1 MKSEQEINNR
11 IKELKEKEQQALE
24 EEDFDCALRINAI
37 VKSLMWVLED

>member
-24 EEDFDCALRINAI
+24 EKDLDCALRINAI
-37 VKSLMWVLED
+37 IKSLMWVLED